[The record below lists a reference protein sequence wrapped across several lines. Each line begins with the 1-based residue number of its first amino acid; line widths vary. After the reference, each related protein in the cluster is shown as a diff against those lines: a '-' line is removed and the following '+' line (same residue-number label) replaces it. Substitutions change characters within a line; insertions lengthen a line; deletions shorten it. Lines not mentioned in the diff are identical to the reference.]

1 MRGVFYFYNMHE
13 FIQDVVKDIFVN
25 DRDEISDIIIIL
37 PNKRSKVFLRKQI
50 SDIAEKTIFSPII
63 YDIDDFMSMISGIEK
78 ISDTEL
84 LFEFYDVYLKNTA
97 EDHESFDEFI
107 S

>member
-63 YDIDDFMSMISGIEK
+63 YDIDNFMSMISGIEK

-84 LFEFYDVYLKNTA
+84 LFEFFQK
-97 EDHESFDEFI
+97 
-107 S
+107 